1 MERKDDGMKVLRV
14 FFLGFVYGIFMKYI
28 IDEIF
33 VRDQYRM
40 ITNENSLLRQRI
52 QELEARTTQRVQST
66 PPAMRHEEPRA
77 ALTHQPAQQIEA
89 TPAPVQSANS
99 KDDLKLIKGI
109 GPQMEKKLNNAG
121 VYTFD
126 EMSRLTTADLQMI
139 LGISKHATQNA
150 DNLLTQAKKFAKGKR

>member
-1 MERKDDGMKVLRV
+1 MKVLRV

-33 VRDQYRM
+33 VRDHLRM
-40 ITNENSLLRQRI
+40 IANENTVLRERI
-52 QELEARTTQRVQST
+52 LELEARATQRVQST
-66 PPAMRHEEPRA
+66 PTPVPHTEPKPAI
-77 ALTHQPAQQIEA
+77 THQPSQHIEPA
-89 TPAPVQSANS
+89 SQSTPSSNS
-99 KDDLKLIKGI
+99 KDDLKLIKGV

-121 VYTFD
+121 VYTFE

-139 LGISKHATQNA
+139 LGISKRATQNA

>member
-1 MERKDDGMKVLRV
+1 MKVLRV

-33 VRDQYRM
+33 VKDHLRM
-40 ITNENSLLRQRI
+40 IANDNTMLRQRI
-52 QELEARTTQRVQST
+52 QELETRTTQRVQST
-66 PPAMRHEEPRA
+66 LPPMPHEEPRPA
-77 ALTHQPAQQIEA
+77 ISHQPAQQIER
-89 TPAPVQSANS
+89 TRTLVQSSNS

-126 EMSRLTTADLQMI
+126 EMARLTTSDLQMI
-139 LGISKHATQNA
+139 LGISKRATQNA
-150 DNLLTQAKKFAKGKR
+150 DNLLTQARKFAEEKR